1 MSDTKEEILR
11 LGEQLIRDKGYNAFS
26 YQDISGKLSIKNAA
40 VHYHFPKKSMLA
52 AQVLRDT
59 RVMFEQLMEDHRQ
72 ATATEKLRAF
82 FDIYKRSSE
91 EHKICLVGAMITDY
105 NTLDEQVSQEL
116 KLVMDEIL
124 TAVKDTLKEGRNTG
138 EFYFKEKARTKAL
151 LIITNM
157 IAALQVARVTGQDDY
172 NKIEQAV
179 IEGLTRP

>member
-1 MSDTKEEILR
+1 MSDTKQEILR

-52 AQVLRDT
+52 VQVLKNT
-59 RVMFEQLMEDHRQ
+59 RVEFDQLMQ
-72 ATATEKLRAF
+72 QQQAATATQKLRAF

-91 EHKICLVGAMITDY
+91 QHKVCLVGAMITDY
-105 NTLDEQVSQEL
+105 NTLDEQVSEEL
-116 KLVMDEIL
+116 KLVMEEIL
-124 TAVKDTLKEGRNTG
+124 TAVKGILKEGRNNK
-138 EFYFKEKARTKAL
+138 EFFFTEKPRTKAL

-157 IAALQVARVTGQDDY
+157 IAALQVARVTGQEDY

-179 IEGLTRP
+179 IEGLVRP